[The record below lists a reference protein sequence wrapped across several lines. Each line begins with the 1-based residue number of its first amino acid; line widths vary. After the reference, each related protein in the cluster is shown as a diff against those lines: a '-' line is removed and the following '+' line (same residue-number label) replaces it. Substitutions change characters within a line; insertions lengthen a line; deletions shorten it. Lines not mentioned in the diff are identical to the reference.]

1 MTSLPKYYFQDISSE
16 LMGEIMDEVA
26 ETRPESTLEELDQW
40 AQLHRVLVQA
50 PEILHLLRMRTKR
63 AGFIARSL
71 GCSRLSLLA
80 TLRSS
85 LFGSRSRSSYPFPSR
100 TPG

>member
-40 AQLHRVLVQA
+40 LNSTESWFKH
-50 PEILHLLRMRTKR
+50 PKS
-63 AGFIARSL
+63 FI
-71 GCSRLSLLA
+71 
-80 TLRSS
+80 
-85 LFGSRSRSSYPFPSR
+85 F
-100 TPG
+100 